1 MHQKGNQIQIAKSSQ
16 TSQISL
22 TQALTRMWQIKVHL
36 HQNVHQI
43 QRVELSEAS
52 HESHTGSFKDMVNQS
67 SFTPKSSSSP
77 NSAIKRNQSDDPD
90 TSSDKEME
98 MEVHSYEK
106 DHQPLIKESS

>member
-1 MHQKGNQIQIAKSSQ
+1 MNQKGNQIQIAKSSQ
-16 TSQISL
+16 TTQMSR

-36 HQNVHQI
+36 HQKAHQI

-77 NSAIKRNQSDDPD
+77 NSAIKRNQSDD
-90 TSSDKEME
+90 SDNQANPAKRLG
-98 MEVHSYEK
+98 HRLCQRYGQS
-106 DHQPLIKESS
+106 

>member
-1 MHQKGNQIQIAKSSQ
+1 MNQKGNQIQIAKSSQ
-16 TSQISL
+16 TTQMSR

-36 HQNVHQI
+36 HQNAHQI

-77 NSAIKRNQSDDPD
+77 NSAIKRNQSDD
-90 TSSDKEME
+90 SDNQANPAKRLG
-98 MEVHSYEK
+98 HRLCQRYGQS
-106 DHQPLIKESS
+106 